1 MLDDLKLWKEKER
14 IQLLTVLE
22 YMYKV
27 LAFSIELVWIKM
39 KSNSRIIQL
48 LDALEFRGPSLR

>member
-1 MLDDLKLWKEKER
+1 
-14 IQLLTVLE
+14 
-22 YMYKV
+22 MYKV

-48 LDALEFRGPSLR
+48 LDASEFRDPSLR